1 MLVAFLEVASLASSN
16 SVLPSGL
23 TALAHRLYMVDSQ
36 LIIIASL
43 TAVLALIE
51 IPEIEILA

>member
-1 MLVAFLEVASLASSN
+1 MLVAFLEVASMASSN
-16 SVLPSGL
+16 SVLPGGL
-23 TALAHRLYMVDSQ
+23 TALAHRLYMVDGQ